1 MRKNYFVKNLLAAS
15 MLLVVSMGMV
25 SCQGLLDAIVG
36 SQDNPSSQPSQPS
49 TQPTETVVTPTA
61 QGAKV
66 EASSPEAVSK
76 ALATLVDDIKAKG
89 VGEGKEYKVFAE
101 YMVKGMLNVYRVAN
115 ISHYPIFFFE
125 NERGEIT
132 SYKGYNN
139 IYETDEKAYVK
150 NSQDLYAYLS
160 KSSFEASDKVEA
172 KPMDEKQLIKIARI
186 YHEDV
191 CKSNEDCIEYEY
203 NTKSD
208 DDKCTLYVGMG
219 IDKFFRSK
227 DCDAET
233 LAMLEFG
240 VDFDMKRVRKGM
252 SVFVGFDIAQRKK
265 DDSLFNVAFNLKGA
279 CQWKMPFDNN
289 KVIYRLGV
297 SSYMLSN
304 FGAYGGIGCDLGNKN
319 LGLVLCAE
327 IYSPSMKMSTFI
339 EDYDDKFGSNSH
351 LNLSISIR
359 F

>member
-1 MRKNYFVKNLLAAS
+1 MKRTLL
-15 MLLVVSMGMV
+15 LLMTALLYVNMYSQENPERGFIITNTNDTVYGTIDFRTNEINAEQCTFKADGSEEYVTYYPMG
-25 SCQGLLDAIVG
+25 IVG
-36 SQDNPSSQPSQPS
+36 YRFTDN
-49 TQPTETVVTPTA
+49 
-61 QGAKV
+61 GKFY
-66 EASSPEAVSK
+66 VSK
-76 ALATLVDDIKAKG
+76 TFEY
-89 VGEGKEYKVFAE
+89 EGKEYKVFAE
-101 YMVKGMLNVYRVAN
+101 YMVKGMLNVYRVTN

-219 IDKFFRSK
+219 IDNFFRSK

-327 IYSPSMKMSTFI
+327 IYSPSMKMSTFT
-339 EDYDDKFGSNSH
+339 EDYDDKFGSNGH